1 MHQEPYSSSAIYGCD
16 TQIQVEPVLAVHP
29 VETIERKL
37 PGSAPEGP
45 TVQFTGTLMALP
57 CVLLRMRRPKYS
69 SLHTT
74 ECFRWKADTSIE
86 GKRVGFV

>member
-1 MHQEPYSSSAIYGCD
+1 M
-16 TQIQVEPVLAVHP
+16 LAAHHI
-29 VETIERKL
+29 ETKEQQP

-69 SLHTT
+69 SLHAT
-74 ECFRWKADTSIE
+74 ECIRWKANSSIR
-86 GKRVGFV
+86 GKRVGSV